1 MVCCIFGNYSVW
13 INHLQIKACVIWKK
27 GIDTYKHLVY
37 TLTVLHVLIQLK
49 RKGGVHVFLVNPK
62 SKQPLYEQLVDQ
74 LRKQLFLGVIEAGQA
89 LPSVRQLATELG
101 INPNTIQKAYRRMEA
116 EGMIIS
122 VPGKGSFISDD
133 LADMLKKQRDEQL
146 EKTRQQIK
154 TCREM
159 GLDRET
165 IERLT
170 DEVYKEED
178 VC

>member
-1 MVCCIFGNYSVW
+1 M
-13 INHLQIKACVIWKK
+13 
-27 GIDTYKHLVY
+27 
-37 TLTVLHVLIQLK
+37 
-49 RKGGVHVFLVNPK
+49 FLVNPK
-62 SKQPLYEQLVDQ
+62 SKQPLYEQLVEQ
-74 LRKQLFLGVIEAGQA
+74 LRKQLFLGVVEAGQS

-122 VPGKGSFISDD
+122 VPGKGSFIGDD

-146 EKTRQQIK
+146 QKTRQQIR

-159 GLDRET
+159 GLDKET
-165 IERLT
+165 IDRLI
-170 DEVYKEED
+170 DEAYEEGD